1 MSKREVN
8 TPRDGVRSHY
18 IAIDQL
24 YITEENVYLT
34 FAHCYYQ
41 KLLLTPSVGIF
52 YHNVLMSLCYNG
64 GCRKLRALYPLLII
78 QVVAMTGVLHRYQK
92 THLSWAI
99 CCLTFSRAILS
110 SSFSLL
116 RSSAS
121 CINSCSSCSFF
132 FFSTDC
138 PCF

>member
-41 KLLLTPSVGIF
+41 NLLLTPSVGIF

-64 GCRKLRALYPLLII
+64 GCGKLRALYPLLLI
-78 QVVAMTGVLHRYQK
+78 VLQSKISITLFHVK
-92 THLSWAI
+92 EP
-99 CCLTFSRAILS
+99 
-110 SSFSLL
+110 SLY
-116 RSSAS
+116 SGTVPSPYGPIPA
-121 CINSCSSCSFF
+121 
-132 FFSTDC
+132 
-138 PCF
+138 